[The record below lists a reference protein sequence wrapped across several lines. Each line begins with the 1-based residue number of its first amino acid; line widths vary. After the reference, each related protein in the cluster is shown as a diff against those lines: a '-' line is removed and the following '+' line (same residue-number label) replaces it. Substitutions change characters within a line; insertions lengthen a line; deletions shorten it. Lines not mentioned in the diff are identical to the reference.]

1 MKKKKK
7 ITYKIVNYTI
17 KIFQNCIPIELVKN
31 LLNKKDYLKRINL
44 NEKDKTSLKN
54 YIIKEFNF
62 YMRESTKNILLTKK
76 SNDKKLIILKSK
88 IYYNIS
94 FFIMRIV
101 QINIYHIDLKN
112 QILNEIEKI
121 KSKYLK
127 IIKEKLK

>member
-1 MKKKKK
+1 
-7 ITYKIVNYTI
+7 
-17 KIFQNCIPIELVKN
+17 
-31 LLNKKDYLKRINL
+31 
-44 NEKDKTSLKN
+44 
-54 YIIKEFNF
+54 
-62 YMRESTKNILLTKK
+62 MRESTKNILLTKK
-76 SNDKKLIILKSK
+76 SNDKKLLILKSK

>member
-1 MKKKKK
+1 MKKNKK